1 VGVQLLIQACTLVSV
16 NSLKSDLIP
25 IAAKAFSPSANPN
38 VKHTCVQMFM
48 RVIQSNVPNK
58 DKQEYL
64 EMFFPK
70 IIEQVTSPNDVPI
83 DLLVEC
89 LAVLNKLTE

>member
-1 VGVQLLIQACTLVSV
+1 VSV
-16 NSLKSDLIP
+16 NSLKAELIP
-25 IAAKAFSPSANPN
+25 IAAQAFSPTANPN

-48 RVIQSNVPNK
+48 RVIKSNAQNK

-70 IIEQVTSPNDVPI
+70 IINQV
-83 DLLVEC
+83 
-89 LAVLNKLTE
+89 